1 MTVQV
6 LQANVLTDGSGDF
19 TITLPCGG
27 GEVMQ
32 VRYVVDGSSPLA
44 TGADL
49 TITETTTG
57 VNVLTM
63 ANIGVSSFTRSP
75 REFVANPADGVVS
88 STNVDRIAVHR
99 SLTFTIA
106 QGGAAAVGTF
116 YVYIQE

>member
-1 MTVQV
+1 MTIQL
-6 LQANVLTDGSGDF
+6 LQADVLTDGSGDF
-19 TITLPCGG
+19 TITLPAGG

-32 VRYVVDGSSPLA
+32 VRYIVDGSNPLA

-57 VNVLTM
+57 VNILTM
-63 ANIGVSSFTRSP
+63 TNIGVSSFTRLP
-75 REFVANPADGVVS
+75 RKFVADPSSGVE
-88 STNVDRIAVHR
+88 STTNIDRLAVHK

-106 QGGAAAVGTF
+106 QGGAATVGTF